1 MRLLPHWFRS
11 TWNKM
16 LRRAESAL
24 NGRRDLVAWRQR
36 AREAE
41 AQLRCYDL
49 LVVEHT
55 LARATLRIQLE
66 EVQGRLERY
75 EALVG
80 A

>member
-1 MRLLPHWFRS
+1 MRLLPCWFRS

-16 LRRAESAL
+16 LQRAERVL
-24 NGRRDLVAWRQR
+24 RDRRDLVAWRFR
-36 AREAE
+36 ARQAE

-55 LARATLRIQLE
+55 LARATLRVQLE
-66 EVQGRLERY
+66 EAHGQLARY